1 MNKIFRKVN
10 RYDNQIRG
18 RLRRRRAENRAEFKL
33 KRRERTM
40 AQFTM
45 EKLEYDGHPWFTLA
59 RVKALAGHFQ
69 KNLNYSWRK
78 NKIDPEVTAA
88 FVEDQRKMEKELVNS
103 KRNLRNVNLFQV

>member
-18 RLRRRRAENRAEFKL
+18 TLRRRRAENRSEFKL
-33 KRRERTM
+33 KRRERTL

-59 RVKALAGHFQ
+59 RVKALAGHYQ
-69 KNLNYSWRK
+69 KNLNFSWRR
-78 NKIDPEVTAA
+78 NKIEHEERAV

-103 KRNLRNVNLFQV
+103 L